1 MYLSLGAII
10 IENRE
15 LNMVKNTVRVVGIIL
30 VWLLSSA
37 LLHAVEVAPVVKEK
51 IRAVLPKPL
60 DTADLANMTIHD
72 SPIQGLYEVTVPP
85 HVMYISKDYKYVVY
99 ADVTQVDGNVNLTEM
114 RRNAARKQVLDSMGE
129 KSMIVYTPKK
139 ETRFSVTVMTDLDC
153 GFCQK
158 LHTEISKYNDLGIEI
173 RYVAFPR
180 TGILTPSYY
189 KAVNVWCAK
198 DRKKAYDEVSAGKT
212 IAEGKCDN
220 PVADQFNFGQ
230 QIGVQGTPTL
240 ILEDGSVLVGYY
252 PPDKLL
258 EKLQTQIHTAKA
270 N

>member
-1 MYLSLGAII
+1 MHTPMLKSFLLIMLG
-10 IENRE
+10 
-15 LNMVKNTVRVVGIIL
+15 LLTVLPSFAADID
-30 VWLLSSA
+30 A
-37 LLHAVEVAPVVKEK
+37 ATTEK
-51 IRAVLPKPL
+51 IRQLIAKHSKEV
-60 DTADLANMTIHD
+60 DLKHMSVSNA
-72 SPIQGLYEVTVPP
+72 PINGLYEVSVPP
-85 HVMYISKDYKYVVY
+85 NILYVSMDLNYLVY
-99 ADVTQVDGNVNLTEM
+99 ADIVEANSDVNLTELN
-114 RRNAARKQVLDSMGE
+114 RGKARKQMLDNMGE

-139 ETRFSVTVMTDLDC
+139 DKRYSVTVMTDLDC
-153 GFCQK
+153 GYCQK

-180 TGILTPSYY
+180 TGVMTPSYY

-198 DRKKAYDEVSAGKT
+198 DRKKAYDEVSAGKP
-212 IAEGKCDN
+212 IAEGKCEN

-258 EKLQTQIHTAKA
+258 EKLHTQFHTSKA
-270 N
+270 D